1 MDRDRIKKILSL
13 YGTEAKKS
21 LGQHFLV
28 SLSVVETMVRTAEI
42 CEDDTILEIGPGLG
56 VLTEG
61 LASSS
66 AREIILCEKDR
77 KFCEYLKG
85 EFKNKKFKI
94 ICDDALLLIPNL
106 QVKSPARNA
115 SGIAGAGGPF
125 KVISNLPYN
134 ISSPVIISLLTV
146 CPTLPDKMV
155 VMVQR
160 EVADRFIAAPH
171 DSNRGILTAFLEL
184 FGSVKIIEKVP
195 KNFFYPAPEVDSAV
209 IELKDIKPLPF
220 SAKYALKII
229 KLSFSG
235 KRKMIK
241 NSLFSSLK
249 IPPEK
254 AADLAQKS
262 GINLDMRP
270 EELTRDQWMALIQ
283 NTADL

>member
-1 MDRDRIKKILSL
+1 MDRDQIKKILSL

-28 SLSVVETMVRTAEI
+28 SPSVVATMVRAAEI
-42 CEDDTILEIGPGLG
+42 LTNNTILEIGPGLG

-77 KFCEYLKG
+77 RFCDYLKG
-85 EFKNKKFKI
+85 EYKNKKFKI
-94 ICDDALLLIPNL
+94 ICDDALILIPNL
-106 QVKSPARNA
+106 QVKSP
-115 SGIAGAGGPF
+115 F
-125 KVISNLPYN
+125 KVVSNLPYN
-134 ISSPVIISLLTV
+134 VSQPIIISLLTV

-160 EVADRFIAAPH
+160 EVADRFIATPH

-184 FGSVKIIEKVP
+184 FGKVKIIEKVP
-195 KNFFYPAPEVDSAV
+195 KNLFYPVPEVDSAV
-209 IELKDIKPLPF
+209 IEISDIKPLPF
-220 SAKYALKII
+220 SSKYALKIL
-229 KLSFSG
+229 KLSFAG

-241 NSLFSSLK
+241 NSLFASLE
-249 IPPEK
+249 ISPEK
-254 AADLAQKS
+254 ATDLAQKS

-270 EELTRDQWMALIQ
+270 EELTRDQWIALIQ
-283 NTADL
+283 NIADLKIV

>member
-1 MDRDRIKKILSL
+1 MDRDQIKKILSL

-28 SLSVVETMVRTAEI
+28 SPSVVETMVRAADI
-42 CEDDTILEIGPGLG
+42 SKDDTILEIGPGLG

-85 EFKNKKFKI
+85 EFKNNKFKI

-106 QVKSPARNA
+106 QVKSP
-115 SGIAGAGGPF
+115 SF

-134 ISSPVIISLLTV
+134 VSQPIIISLLTV

-160 EVADRFIAAPH
+160 EVADRFIAAAH

-184 FGSVKIIEKVP
+184 FGTVKIIEKVP
-195 KNFFYPAPEVDSAV
+195 KNFFYPVPEVDSAV
-209 IELKDIKPLPF
+209 IELSDIKPLPF
-220 SAKYALKII
+220 SSKYALKIL
-229 KLSFSG
+229 KLSFAG

-249 IPPEK
+249 ISGEK

-270 EELTRDQWMALIQ
+270 EELTRDQWLALIQ
-283 NTADL
+283 NTTDL

>member
-1 MDRDRIKKILSL
+1 MDRNQIKQILSL
-13 YGTEAKKS
+13 YGVEAKKS

-28 SLSVVETMVRTAEI
+28 SPSVVELMIKEAEI
-42 CEDDTILEIGPGLG
+42 SKDDSILEIGPGLG

-61 LASSS
+61 LASSA

-106 QVKSPARNA
+106 QIKS
-115 SGIAGAGGPF
+115 PF

-134 ISSPVIISLLTV
+134 VSQPIIISLLTV

-184 FGSVKIIEKVP
+184 FGTVKIIEKVP
-195 KNFFYPAPEVDSAV
+195 KNFFYPVPEVDSAV
-209 IELKDIKPLPF
+209 IEISDIKPLPF
-220 SAKYALKII
+220 SSKYALKIL
-229 KLSFSG
+229 KLSFAG

-241 NSLFSSLK
+241 NSLFLSLK
-249 IPPEK
+249 ISPEK

-262 GINLDMRP
+262 GINLNMRP
-270 EELTRDQWMALIQ
+270 EELTRDQWMTLIP
-283 NTADL
+283 NMVDY